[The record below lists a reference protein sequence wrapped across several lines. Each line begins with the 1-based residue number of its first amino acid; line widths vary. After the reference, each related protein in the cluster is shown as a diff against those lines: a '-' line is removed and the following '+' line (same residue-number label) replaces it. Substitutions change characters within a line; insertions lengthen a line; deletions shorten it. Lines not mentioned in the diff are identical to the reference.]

1 LPSSPPRVP
10 SHEMRSK
17 RRQKRGTVPESNC
30 QLRERVDRENLDELG
45 ASVLGAPNLDEC
57 EEECEE
63 CPEGCIQCEEVCEE
77 DLTSEEYN
85 RRLGKS
91 QQKQKNWLDAI
102 IRKWSQQSDVASDEI
117 DLRTGRIV
125 VDNGHLESMSD
136 AKDDDEENDDEEDD
150 DEEQL
155 YEEDY
160 EEGEEDDL
168 SRSETPTLHHQHATD
183 FDSDDAEMA
192 DTSEDGEDYDTEM
205 RDVVDTTAT
214 GRCSAT
220 TTTPSSIQQQL
231 ATKNII
237 HLPSPRGHLPAI
249 TASTVIQF
257 THRTELPAS
266 QTNSTPKSSNF
277 IDLTLDDPPFKVE
290 PDEDSGA
297 QASTIAALPEAP
309 LAPVP
314 TTHQLAYR
322 SNEKTQGT
330 TPITTCFAYKPT
342 IRGTNALSRAYV
354 RKPRGIPGAQRFA
367 DLRSPIVLGIR
378 KGTKNIVTATFA
390 SNGSFTMRVNKLNIH
405 GREEII
411 PPGVSLSVDFESIDL
426 RAPWRGYERKI
437 IRWGIAREYNRV
449 LKTCGHS
456 TVDLTGFGAE
466 YHVSN
471 EPVIALISTRL
482 VDLHSR
488 AEFAA

>member
-1 LPSSPPRVP
+1 
-10 SHEMRSK
+10 MRSK
-17 RRQKRGTVPESNC
+17 RRQKRGALPESNC
-30 QLRERVDRENLDELG
+30 RLRERVDCDNIDELG
-45 ASVLGAPNLDEC
+45 ASELGVPNLDEC

-63 CPEGCIQCEEVCEE
+63 CPEGCIQCEEECEE

-85 RRLGKS
+85 RRLEKS
-91 QQKQKNWLDAI
+91 QQKQDSWLNAI
-102 IRKWSQQSDVASDEI
+102 IRKWSQQSAVVSDEI

-125 VDNGHLESMSD
+125 VDNGHLESMPD
-136 AKDDDEENDDEEDD
+136 AKDDDEEGEEDD
-150 DEEQL
+150 DKEYEKDEEH

-168 SRSETPTLHHQHATD
+168 SRSETPTLYHHQHATD

-192 DTSEDGEDYDTEM
+192 DTTGDGEDYDTEM
-205 RDVVDTTAT
+205 RDA

-231 ATKNII
+231 ATKNDI
-237 HLPSPRGHLPAI
+237 HLPSPSGHLPSV
-249 TASTVIQF
+249 TEPPASTAIRF
-257 THRTELPAS
+257 TRLTELPVS
-266 QTNSTPKSSNF
+266 QTNSTPRSSDF

-297 QASTIAALPEAP
+297 QASTIAALPEAL
-309 LAPVP
+309 LAPVS

-322 SNEKTQGT
+322 FNGKTHGT
-330 TPITTCFAYKPT
+330 APGAGCFASEPT
-342 IRGTNALSRAYV
+342 VRGTDALSRACV

-378 KGTKNIVTATFA
+378 RGTKNIVTATFA

-405 GREEII
+405 GREEVV
-411 PPGVSLSVDFESIDL
+411 PTGVSISVDFESIDL
-426 RAPWRGYERKI
+426 RAPWRGYGRKR
-437 IRWGIAREYNRV
+437 IRWGVAWEYNRV
-449 LKTCGHS
+449 LRTCGHS

-466 YHVSN
+466 YHVSS

-488 AEFAA
+488 AEFVA